1 MSRGKRFYDEQKL
14 NVKKILMIVVIILI
28 VMLFFYGIR
37 KLLNK
42 DSEPTNAF
50 SEISYLAVYENEKW
64 GITNSKGDIV
74 INPEITSMII
84 VPNSKKDVFVY
95 EYEEDGKYKSKAVNA
110 NNEQLFTSYENV
122 SCINNYD
129 KEGNI
134 WYEKNALRVQKD
146 GKYGLIDLSG
156 NEILSTVYDQIDAL
170 KGIENSLVIKKDD
183 KFGLSNASGN
193 VIIEPTYAEVKS
205 LTTDYKNGYVVKND
219 EGNYGII
226 GIDKTQVLDCKF
238 VDVKH
243 VCGSDMYVVK
253 NGDTWKI
260 VKSNED
266 EGIVLKF
273 SDVKSINNDNLV
285 VVNNNS
291 YGIVDKDQNEKV
303 SFDYQYLEYVFSD
316 YYIAKK
322 DNKYGV
328 INSNAEVLV
337 NFDYDQIKYN
347 KDADC
352 LVGTKNGDANKYLI
366 DRNLQLKQTCT
377 SFSVSNGYIR
387 AKINDEYKFFN
398 LKFEEKSNRE
408 VYPNNTLFVAKNDG
422 KFGLVNKDGKL
433 VVSYQYEDITEQ
445 NEYGY
450 VAVKKDGKWGIIDQ
464 YANTIVE
471 PKYTVKNEDNIR
483 VVGKWILIEKGNLS
497 CYTCE

>member
-14 NVKKILMIVVIILI
+14 NVKKILMIIAVIII

-42 DSEPTNAF
+42 DNETTDSF
-50 SEISYLAVYENEKW
+50 SEISYFAVYENQKW
-64 GITNSKGDIV
+64 GVTNSKGDMI

-95 EYEEDGKYKSKAVNA
+95 EYEEDGKYKTKAVNS

-134 WYEKNALRVQKD
+134 WYEKNTLRVQKD

-156 NEILSTVYDQIDAL
+156 NEILTTVYDQIDTI
-170 KGIENSLVIKKDD
+170 KGVDNSLIIKKDD

-193 VIIEPTYAEVKS
+193 VIIEPIYTEISA
-205 LTTDYKNGYVVKND
+205 LTTDYTNGYIVKDN
-219 EGNYGII
+219 EGNYGVI
-226 GIDKTQVLDCKF
+226 GNDKTQILDCKYNNI
-238 VDVKH
+238 KH
-243 VCGSDMYVVK
+243 VCGSGLYVVK
-253 NGDTWKI
+253 VGDKWKV
-260 VKSNED
+260 VKNNED
-266 EGIVLKF
+266 EGTEIKY
-273 SDVKSINNDNLV
+273 SDVKSINNENFV
-285 VVNNNS
+285 VAKDNS
-291 YGIVDKDQNEKV
+291 YGIVDKSQNEKV
-303 SFDYQYLEYVFSD
+303 ALDYQYLEYVFSD

-322 DNKYGV
+322 DDKYGV
-328 INSNAEVLV
+328 INSSAEVLV
-337 NFDYDQIKYN
+337 NFDYDKIKYN

-352 LVGTKNGDANKYLI
+352 LVGTKNDDNNKYLI
-366 DRNLQLKQTCT
+366 DRNLELKQTCT
-377 SFSVSNGYIR
+377 SFSVNNGYIR
-387 AKINDEYKFFN
+387 AKIGDEYKFFN
-398 LKFEEKSNRE
+398 LKFEEKNNRE
-408 VYPNNTLFVAKNDG
+408 VYPNNTLFVARNDG

-450 VAVKKDGKWGIIDQ
+450 VAVKKDGKWGVIDQ
-464 YANTIVE
+464 YANSVVD
-471 PKYTVKNEDNIR
+471 PKYTVDKEDEIH
-483 VVGKWILIEKGNLS
+483 VVGKWIQLEKGNLS